1 MADGRVVI
9 ETALDSKGFEKGVKS
24 LSGKAKSGMSGFV
37 KGALGA
43 GVAIALLKKTVGSLI
58 SDMDKTNAAWKT
70 FGDNMKAA
78 GHSTKEIQRAKKDM
92 QDFSAKSIYYSS
104 EMAATYAQL
113 DAVGIKSTGNIVKGF
128 GAVAA
133 ASENPRQAM
142 KTVSQQAT
150 QMAAKPKVA
159 WMDFKLMMEQTPAGI
174 AQVAKVM
181 GKSTKQLVSEV
192 QEGKVKTQDFFNA
205 IAKIGGNPKH
215 QLMKMATTY
224 KTVGEAA
231 NGVTGTLMTRLAP
244 AYKVVSKAAIS
255 ALTDMMGKIGK
266 IDGDALARK
275 VESGI
280 KKAKP
285 VIGDFISIIKTLAGV
300 VKTVG
305 TPLLSMGLGILK
317 IAATSPKATTAVL
330 GMVGAFKGFKKAKS
344 GFDIAKTT
352 IGGYSNLA
360 KAIFDVSSAKHKM
373 ASATDDALESLWI
386 LTQKSNESV
395 VAENLKAAG
404 YEKSSKALTTMQK
417 GLDAVSTKLGLTKT
431 LTISSVAPMV
441 ALTAGLTACG
451 IAIYKNVQANHKW
464 TASVEKARSVA
475 DDRVKSAEGEIK
487 TIDFYKNQLVSLMSK
502 EHRTAEDKQRIIHCT
517 KQLNGLVPTLSAKY
531 NTQTDNL
538 NQTIKAIDAKIEA
551 RKREIK
557 AEIYAKNLKDSY
569 AKEASL
575 EKDKQEQLDLR
586 AKYKKQMSD
595 AEAQGGATMQNAK
608 YAEAS
613 KNLEQVETRIK
624 DISKAQAQ
632 NSKDSRYWADKLS
645 GVSGNIK
652 QTMTAAARHAKNA
665 GIKIP
670 KAVASGIRAGRMD
683 VATAQKEIN
692 AAVKFNS
699 LVAKAKRDGVKIPQ
713 GLKNGIASG
722 KMLPSEG
729 VKRVNALIK
738 GQTGKAGAPAKGHG
752 RKVSTGMASGIS
764 GMAKTAVGAAKAMVS
779 RVKAQGKDTYGSGQ
793 SSGSNFSRGFVN
805 GIASF
810 IDDAISAAK
819 RLVGEAIRAARKKA
833 KERSPSRVMKASG
846 KNFGLGYAIGISSTR
861 KRVAKSARGLAHKA
875 IKSASSKKGL
885 RGSRAIGTR
894 FARGVSS
901 GIASHKR
908 KVAKSGKS
916 LIKSTIS
923 AAKKSKGNY
932 ADIGNKFTDG
942 ISKSISKNNSKS
954 KKAFG
959 NYIDKVVGKV
969 KNKKAKKSARKA
981 AQAVKKAFSDAL
993 SSGGKLITNKAK
1005 KRVQKL
1011 SEEYQSSYDDL
1022 INKRKTMRENLA
1034 HHGELFEKT
1043 EGNLQGLGEING
1055 ASINGALKRNLKAL
1069 KKYQTQIFAVKKKV
1083 PDDLM
1088 KEILGMGVDE
1098 ANRYM
1103 RKLLKMNSKRFDEY
1117 IGNWKSQQKQ
1127 VKNIENKFYKSS
1139 SLTDLSGQVADLKK
1153 YGASLEKLRKK
1164 GAPKSL
1170 LEEITSM
1177 GIEDASAYMDKL
1189 LALSGNEFDKY
1200 IKLWNQKQALAT
1212 SISNKYYAS
1221 ELSALKN
1228 NYQTKIR
1235 AAMKS
1240 IQKEMATL
1248 GKKVMIAFC
1257 KGAKSQSKNTVK
1269 TVRSIVGA
1277 TVGQTKKKATK
1288 KASKKKKKKKS
1299 KKKTAKKKPAKKAVA
1314 KKAQAKSNS
1323 ASFASRFRA
1332 SGMNVGK
1339 VYAKAAQAVN
1349 REVSKAPAAAKVQAS
1364 KIEAKNEAGKE
1375 DALVLHSHLHLE
1387 GREVARSTVRYTDEE
1402 LAEARKI
1409 KERGA

>member
-244 AYKVVSKAAIS
+244 AYKVVSKTAIS
-255 ALTDMMGKIGK
+255 VLTDMMGKIGK

-330 GMVGAFKGFKKAKS
+330 GMVGAFKAYKTAKS
-344 GFDIAKTT
+344 
-352 IGGYSNLA
+352 
-360 KAIFDVSSAKHKM
+360 AIDGVSTSIRTAGEISKL
-373 ASATDDALESLWI
+373 ASAGYTGIAREMG
-386 LTQKSNESV
+386 SV
-395 VAENLKAAG
+395 GKAAATAQNG
-404 YEKSSKALTTMQK
+404 LTAL
-417 GLDAVSTKLGLTKT
+417 STKFGLTKT

-487 TIDFYKNQLVSLMSK
+487 TIDFYKNQLDNLAGK
-502 EHRTAEDKQRIIHCT
+502 ENKTAADKQRMIHLVGE
-517 KQLNGLVPTLSAKY
+517 LNKLVPGLSLKY
-531 NTQTDNL
+531 NAQTDNL

-557 AEIYAKNLKDSY
+557 AEVYAKNLKDSY

-575 EKDKQEQLDLR
+575 EKDKQEQLDLQ

-645 GVSGNIK
+645 GASGNIK

-779 RVKAQGKDTYGSGQ
+779 RVKAQGKGTYGSGQ

-819 RLVGEAIRAARKKA
+819 RLVGAAISAARKKA
-833 KERSPSRVMKASG
+833 KEHSPSRVMKASG

-993 SSGGKLITNKAK
+993 SSGGKRITDKAK
-1005 KRVQKL
+1005 KQVQKL

-1034 HHGELFEKT
+1034 HHGDLFEKT

-1189 LALSGNEFDKY
+1189 LALSGNEFDRY

-1235 AAMKS
+1235 AAMNS

-1248 GKKVMIAFC
+1248 GKNVMIAFC

-1288 KASKKKKKKKS
+1288 KAGKKKKKS

-1314 KKAQAKSNS
+1314 KKAQAKSTS

-1332 SGMNVGK
+1332 SGMDVGK

>member
-330 GMVGAFKGFKKAKS
+330 GMVGAFKAYKTAKS
-344 GFDIAKTT
+344 
-352 IGGYSNLA
+352 
-360 KAIFDVSSAKHKM
+360 AIDGVSTSIRTAGEISKL
-373 ASATDDALESLWI
+373 ASAGYTGLAREMG
-386 LTQKSNESV
+386 SV
-395 VAENLKAAG
+395 GKAAAIAQNG
-404 YEKSSKALTTMQK
+404 LAAL
-417 GLDAVSTKLGLTKT
+417 STKLGLTKT

-487 TIDFYKNQLVSLMSK
+487 TIEFYRNQLVNLMSK

-575 EKDKQEQLDLR
+575 EKDKQERLDLR

-613 KNLEQVETRIK
+613 KNLERVETRIK

-779 RVKAQGKDTYGSGQ
+779 KVKAQGKGTYGSGQ
-793 SSGSNFSRGFVN
+793 SSGGNFSRGFVN

-810 IDDAISAAK
+810 IDDAISAAQ
-819 RLVGEAIRAARKKA
+819 RLVGAAISAARKKA
-833 KERSPSRVMKASG
+833 KEHSPSRVMKASG

-993 SSGGKLITNKAK
+993 SSGGKRITDKAK
-1005 KRVQKL
+1005 KQVQKL

-1189 LALSGNEFDKY
+1189 LALSGNEFDRY

-1248 GKKVMIAFC
+1248 GKNII
-1257 KGAKSQSKNTVK
+1257 
-1269 TVRSIVGA
+1269 R
-1277 TVGQTKKKATK
+1277 
-1288 KASKKKKKKKS
+1288 
-1299 KKKTAKKKPAKKAVA
+1299 
-1314 KKAQAKSNS
+1314 
-1323 ASFASRFRA
+1323 RFQA
-1332 SGMNVGK
+1332 SG
-1339 VYAKAAQAVN
+1339 
-1349 REVSKAPAAAKVQAS
+1349 
-1364 KIEAKNEAGKE
+1364 
-1375 DALVLHSHLHLE
+1375 
-1387 GREVARSTVRYTDEE
+1387 RSWLRCRSMRYLPW
-1402 LAEARKI
+1402 LAEPPKDI
-1409 KERGA
+1409 KNDLPFLFG

>member
-255 ALTDMMGKIGK
+255 VLTDMMGKIGK

-305 TPLLSMGLGILK
+305 TPLLSIGLGILK

-330 GMVGAFKGFKKAKS
+330 GMVGAFKAYKTAKS
-344 GFDIAKTT
+344 
-352 IGGYSNLA
+352 
-360 KAIFDVSSAKHKM
+360 AIDGVSTAIRTAGEISKL
-373 ASATDDALESLWI
+373 ASAGYTGLAREMGSVGKTAATAQNGLAAL
-386 LTQKSNESV
+386 
-395 VAENLKAAG
+395 
-404 YEKSSKALTTMQK
+404 
-417 GLDAVSTKLGLTKT
+417 STKLGLTKT

-441 ALTAGLTACG
+441 AMTAGLTACG

-487 TIDFYKNQLVSLMSK
+487 TIEFYRNQLVNLMSK

-517 KQLNGLVPTLSAKY
+517 KQLNKEVPGLSLKY

-557 AEIYAKNLKDSY
+557 AEVYAKNLKDSY

-575 EKDKQEQLDLR
+575 EKDKQEQLDLQ

-595 AEAQGGATMQNAK
+595 AEVQGGATMQNAK

-613 KNLEQVETRIK
+613 KNLERVETRIK
-624 DISKAQAQ
+624 DISKTQAQ

-670 KAVASGIRAGRMD
+670 KAVASGIKAGRMD

-779 RVKAQGKDTYGSGQ
+779 KVKAQGKGTYGSGQ

-819 RLVGEAIRAARKKA
+819 RLVGAAISAAKKKA
-833 KERSPSRVMKASG
+833 EERSPSRVMKASG

-993 SSGGKLITNKAK
+993 SSGGKRITNKAK
-1005 KRVQKL
+1005 KQVQKL

-1103 RKLLKMNSKRFDEY
+1103 RKLLKMNSKRFNEY

-1127 VKNIENKFYKSS
+1127 VKDIENKFYKSS
-1139 SLTDLSGQVADLKK
+1139 NLTDLSGQVVDLKK

-1177 GIEDASAYMDKL
+1177 GIEDASAYMNKL
-1189 LALSGNEFDKY
+1189 LALSGNEFDRY

-1228 NYQTKIR
+1228 NYRTKIR

-1248 GKKVMIAFC
+1248 GKNVMIAFC

-1314 KKAQAKSNS
+1314 KKAQAKSTS

>member
-266 IDGDALARK
+266 VDGDALARK

-330 GMVGAFKGFKKAKS
+330 GMVGAFKAYKTAKS
-344 GFDIAKTT
+344 
-352 IGGYSNLA
+352 
-360 KAIFDVSSAKHKM
+360 AIDGVSTSIRTAGEISKL
-373 ASATDDALESLWI
+373 ASAGYTGLAREMG
-386 LTQKSNESV
+386 SV
-395 VAENLKAAG
+395 GKAAATAQNG
-404 YEKSSKALTTMQK
+404 LAAL
-417 GLDAVSTKLGLTKT
+417 STKLGLTKT

-487 TIDFYKNQLVSLMSK
+487 TIEFYRNQLVNLMSK

-557 AEIYAKNLKDSY
+557 ADVYAKNLKDSY

-575 EKDKQEQLDLR
+575 EKDKQEQLDLQ

-779 RVKAQGKDTYGSGQ
+779 KVKAQGKGTYGSGQ

-916 LIKSTIS
+916 LIKSAIS

-993 SSGGKLITNKAK
+993 SSGGKRITDKAK
-1005 KRVQKL
+1005 KQVQKL

-1221 ELSALKN
+1221 ELNALKN

-1240 IQKEMATL
+1240 IQKEMAAL

-1288 KASKKKKKKKS
+1288 KAGKKKKKS

-1314 KKAQAKSNS
+1314 KKAQAKSTS

-1332 SGMNVGK
+1332 SGMDVGK

>member
-231 NGVTGTLMTRLAP
+231 NGVTGTLMARLAP

-330 GMVGAFKGFKKAKS
+330 GMVGAFKAYKTAKS
-344 GFDIAKTT
+344 
-352 IGGYSNLA
+352 
-360 KAIFDVSSAKHKM
+360 AIDGVSTSIRTAGEISKL
-373 ASATDDALESLWI
+373 ASAGYTGLAREMGSVGKTAAIAQNGLAAL
-386 LTQKSNESV
+386 
-395 VAENLKAAG
+395 
-404 YEKSSKALTTMQK
+404 
-417 GLDAVSTKLGLTKT
+417 STKLGLTKT

-441 ALTAGLTACG
+441 AMTAGLTACG

-464 TASVEKARSVA
+464 TASVEKTRSVA

-487 TIDFYKNQLVSLMSK
+487 TIEFYRNQLGSLAEK
-502 EHRTAEDKQRIIHCT
+502 ENKTAADKQRMLHIIE
-517 KQLNGLVPTLSAKY
+517 QLNKEVPGLSLKY

-538 NQTIKAIDAKIEA
+538 NQTIKSIDAKIEA

-557 AEIYAKNLKDSY
+557 AEVYAKNLKDSY

-575 EKDKQEQLDLR
+575 EKDKQEQLDLQ

-645 GVSGNIK
+645 GASGNIK

-779 RVKAQGKDTYGSGQ
+779 RVTSQGKGTYGSGQ

-810 IDDAISAAK
+810 IDDAISAAQ
-819 RLVGEAIRAARKKA
+819 RLVGAAISAAKKKA

-993 SSGGKLITNKAK
+993 SSGGKRITNKAK

-1011 SEEYQSSYDDL
+1011 SEDYQSSYDDL

-1139 SLTDLSGQVADLKK
+1139 SLTDLSGQVVDLKK

-1177 GIEDASAYMDKL
+1177 GIEDASAYMNKL
-1189 LALSGNEFDKY
+1189 LALSGNEFDRY

-1288 KASKKKKKKKS
+1288 KASKKKKKKK
-1299 KKKTAKKKPAKKAVA
+1299 KTAKKKTAKKAVA
-1314 KKAQAKSNS
+1314 KKAQAKSTS

>member
-330 GMVGAFKGFKKAKS
+330 GMVGAFKAYKTAKS
-344 GFDIAKTT
+344 
-352 IGGYSNLA
+352 
-360 KAIFDVSSAKHKM
+360 AIDGVSTSIRTAGEISKL
-373 ASATDDALESLWI
+373 ASAGYTGLAREMG
-386 LTQKSNESV
+386 SV
-395 VAENLKAAG
+395 GKAAAIAQNG
-404 YEKSSKALTTMQK
+404 LAAL
-417 GLDAVSTKLGLTKT
+417 STKLGLTKT

-487 TIDFYKNQLVSLMSK
+487 TIEFYRNQLVNLMSK

-575 EKDKQEQLDLR
+575 EKDKQERLDLR

-613 KNLEQVETRIK
+613 KNLERVETRIK

-779 RVKAQGKDTYGSGQ
+779 KVKAQGKGTYGSGQ
-793 SSGSNFSRGFVN
+793 SSGGNFSRGFVN

-810 IDDAISAAK
+810 IDDAISAAQ
-819 RLVGEAIRAARKKA
+819 RLVGAAISAARKKA
-833 KERSPSRVMKASG
+833 KEHSPSRVMKASG

-993 SSGGKLITNKAK
+993 SSGGKRITDKAK
-1005 KRVQKL
+1005 KQVQKL

-1189 LALSGNEFDKY
+1189 LALSGNEFDRY

-1248 GKKVMIAFC
+1248 GKNVMIAFC

-1314 KKAQAKSNS
+1314 KKAQAKSTS
-1323 ASFASRFRA
+1323 ASFASRFKA

>member
-305 TPLLSMGLGILK
+305 TPLLSIGLGILK

-330 GMVGAFKGFKKAKS
+330 GMVGAFKAYKTAKS
-344 GFDIAKTT
+344 
-352 IGGYSNLA
+352 
-360 KAIFDVSSAKHKM
+360 AIDGVSTSIRTAGEISKL
-373 ASATDDALESLWI
+373 ASAGYTGLAREMG
-386 LTQKSNESV
+386 SV
-395 VAENLKAAG
+395 GKAAAIAQNG
-404 YEKSSKALTTMQK
+404 LAAL
-417 GLDAVSTKLGLTKT
+417 STKLGLTKT

-487 TIDFYKNQLVSLMSK
+487 TIEFYRNQLVSLMSK

-575 EKDKQEQLDLR
+575 EKDKQEQLDLQ

-613 KNLEQVETRIK
+613 KNLKPVETRIK

-645 GVSGNIK
+645 EVSGNIK

-779 RVKAQGKDTYGSGQ
+779 GVKAQGKGTYGSGQ

-993 SSGGKLITNKAK
+993 SSGGKRITDKAK
-1005 KRVQKL
+1005 KQVQKL

-1103 RKLLKMNSKRFDEY
+1103 RKLLKMNSKRFNEY

-1139 SLTDLSGQVADLKK
+1139 SLTDLSGQVVDLKK

-1189 LALSGNEFDKY
+1189 LALSGNEFDRY
-1200 IKLWNQKQALAT
+1200 IKLWNQKQTLAT

-1235 AAMKS
+1235 AAMNS

-1248 GKKVMIAFC
+1248 GKNVMIAFC

-1288 KASKKKKKKKS
+1288 KASKKKKKS

-1314 KKAQAKSNS
+1314 KKAQAKSTS

>member
-244 AYKVVSKAAIS
+244 AYKIVSKAAIS

-305 TPLLSMGLGILK
+305 TPLLSIGLGILK

-330 GMVGAFKGFKKAKS
+330 GMVGAFKAYKTAKS
-344 GFDIAKTT
+344 
-352 IGGYSNLA
+352 
-360 KAIFDVSSAKHKM
+360 AIDGVSTSIRTAGEISKL
-373 ASATDDALESLWI
+373 ASAGYTGLAREMG
-386 LTQKSNESV
+386 SV
-395 VAENLKAAG
+395 GKAAATAQNG
-404 YEKSSKALTTMQK
+404 LAAL
-417 GLDAVSTKLGLTKT
+417 STKLGLTKT

-487 TIDFYKNQLVSLMSK
+487 TIEFYRNQLVSLMSK

-557 AEIYAKNLKDSY
+557 AEVYAKNLKDSY

-575 EKDKQEQLDLR
+575 EKDKQEQLDLQ

-624 DISKAQAQ
+624 NISKAQAQ

-779 RVKAQGKDTYGSGQ
+779 RVKAQGKGTYGSGQ

-810 IDDAISAAK
+810 IDDAISAAQ
-819 RLVGEAIRAARKKA
+819 RLVGAAVSAARKKA
-833 KERSPSRVMKASG
+833 EEHSPSRVMKASG
-846 KNFGLGYAIGISSTR
+846 KNFGLGYAIGISSTG

-993 SSGGKLITNKAK
+993 SSGGKRITNKAK
-1005 KRVQKL
+1005 KQVQKL

-1103 RKLLKMNSKRFDEY
+1103 RKLLKMNSKRFNEY

-1127 VKNIENKFYKSS
+1127 VKDIENKFYKSS
-1139 SLTDLSGQVADLKK
+1139 SLTDLSGQVVDLKK

-1189 LALSGNEFDKY
+1189 LALSGNKFDRY

-1248 GKKVMIAFC
+1248 GKNVMIAFC

-1288 KASKKKKKKKS
+1288 KASKKKKKKKKKS

-1314 KKAQAKSNS
+1314 KKAQAKSTS